1 MLGVHPDGLP
11 AACAT
16 VSVRPKITAKLSY
29 ACTRG
34 KTTVRLTTVI
44 APRLAGATI
53 RVQVLL
59 GRRWLTVATPR
70 LNSKSA
76 NVLTIGTFTTY
87 TARYRVLIPATSTT
101 ATAASTSVLCTVPH
115 R

>member
-59 GRRWLTVATPR
+59 GWRWLTVAT
-70 LNSKSA
+70 LD
-76 NVLTIGTFTTY
+76 
-87 TARYRVLIPATSTT
+87 
-101 ATAASTSVLCTVPH
+101 
-115 R
+115 